1 VSSEAGEAIFT
12 MAKVPSLPRGKRL
25 RDKERSDV
33 AAELLR
39 RYNSGKSIREICS
52 ETGYS
57 IGRVRRLLEEAGVS
71 FRRRGGA
78 SRGQSVKT

>member
-1 VSSEAGEAIFT
+1 MT
-12 MAKVPSLPRGKRL
+12 KVPRLPRGKRL

-33 AAELLR
+33 ATELLR
-39 RYNSGKSIREICS
+39 RYNGGKSIREICE

-57 IGRVRRLLEEAGVS
+57 IGRVRRLLEEAGVT

-78 SRGQSVKT
+78 ARTRKVQS

>member
-1 VSSEAGEAIFT
+1 MT
-12 MAKVPSLPRGKRL
+12 TVPRLPRGKRL
-25 RDKERSDV
+25 RDAERADV

-39 RYNSGKSIREICS
+39 RYNDGRSIRELCT

-57 IGRVRRLLEEAGVS
+57 IGRVRRLLEEAGVE

-78 SRGQSVKT
+78 TRGRGRQA

>member
-1 VSSEAGEAIFT
+1 MT
-12 MAKVPSLPRGKRL
+12 KVPSLPRGKRL
-25 RDKERSDV
+25 RDNERATV

-39 RYNSGKSIREICS
+39 RYNSGKSIRDICG

-57 IGRVRRLLEEAGVS
+57 IGRVRRLLEEAGVE

-78 SRGQSVKT
+78 TRSRGGRG

>member
-1 VSSEAGEAIFT
+1 MT
-12 MAKVPSLPRGKRL
+12 KVPRLPRGKRL

-33 AAELLR
+33 ATELLR
-39 RYNSGKSIREICS
+39 RYDGGKSIREICD

-57 IGRVRRLLEEAGVS
+57 IGRVRRLLEEAGVT

-78 SRGQSVKT
+78 SRSKSVKA

>member
-1 VSSEAGEAIFT
+1 MT
-12 MAKVPSLPRGKRL
+12 KVPRLPRGKRL
-25 RDKERSDV
+25 RDKERSEV

-39 RYNSGKSIREICS
+39 RYDSGKSIREICD

-57 IGRVRRLLEEAGVS
+57 IGRVRRLLEEAGVT

-78 SRGQSVKT
+78 SRSRKVPS

>member
-1 VSSEAGEAIFT
+1 MMT
-12 MAKVPSLPRGKRL
+12 KVPRLPRGKRL
-25 RDKERSDV
+25 PDSERSDV

-39 RYNSGKSIREICS
+39 RYNGGKSIRELCA

-57 IGRVRRLLEEAGVS
+57 IGRVRRLLEEAGVT

-78 SRGQSVKT
+78 TRRQARQPG

>member
-1 VSSEAGEAIFT
+1 MT
-12 MAKVPSLPRGKRL
+12 KVPRLPRGKRL

-39 RYNSGKSIREICS
+39 RYNGGRSIREICE

-57 IGRVRRLLEEAGVS
+57 IGRVRRLLEEAGVT

-78 SRGQSVKT
+78 ARSRKVQS

>member
-1 VSSEAGEAIFT
+1 MT
-12 MAKVPSLPRGKRL
+12 KVPSLPRGKRL

-39 RYNSGKSIREICS
+39 RYNSGKSIREICG

-78 SRGQSVKT
+78 ARNKAVKT

>member
-1 VSSEAGEAIFT
+1 MT
-12 MAKVPSLPRGKRL
+12 TVPRLPRGKRL
-25 RDKERSDV
+25 RDAERADV

-39 RYNSGKSIREICS
+39 RYNDGRSIRELCA

-57 IGRVRRLLEEAGVS
+57 IGRVRRLLEEAGVE

-78 SRGQSVKT
+78 TRGSARQA

>member
-1 VSSEAGEAIFT
+1 MT
-12 MAKVPSLPRGKRL
+12 KVPSLSRGKRL
-25 RDKERSDV
+25 QDKERSSV

-39 RYNSGKSIREICS
+39 RYDGGKSIREICG

-57 IGRVRRLLEEAGVS
+57 IGRVRRLLEEAGVE

-78 SRGQSVKT
+78 RRKTGPA

>member
-1 VSSEAGEAIFT
+1 
-12 MAKVPSLPRGKRL
+12 MAKVPALPRGKRL

-39 RYNSGKSIREICS
+39 RYNGGKSIREICS

-57 IGRVRRLLEEAGVS
+57 IGRVRRLLEEAGVA

-78 SRGQSVKT
+78 SRGKNVRT

>member
-1 VSSEAGEAIFT
+1 MT
-12 MAKVPSLPRGKRL
+12 KVPSLPRGKRL
-25 RDKERSDV
+25 RDQERSSV

-39 RYNSGKSIREICS
+39 RYNSGQSIRDICG

-57 IGRVRRLLEEAGVS
+57 IGRVRRLLEEAGVQ

-78 SRGQSVKT
+78 TRSRSGRG

>member
-1 VSSEAGEAIFT
+1 MPA
-12 MAKVPSLPRGKRL
+12 LPRGKRL

-39 RYNSGKSIREICS
+39 RYNGGKSIREICS

-78 SRGQSVKT
+78 SRGKNVRT

>member
-1 VSSEAGEAIFT
+1 MT
-12 MAKVPSLPRGKRL
+12 KVPSLPRGKRL
-25 RDKERSDV
+25 RDNERSDV

-39 RYNSGKSIREICS
+39 RYNSGKSIRGICG

-57 IGRVRRLLEEAGVS
+57 IGRVRRLLEEAGVE

-78 SRGQSVKT
+78 TRGSGQGGRG

>member
-1 VSSEAGEAIFT
+1 MT
-12 MAKVPSLPRGKRL
+12 KVPSLPRGKRL
-25 RDKERSDV
+25 RDQERSDV

-39 RYNSGKSIREICS
+39 RYNSGQSIRDICA

-57 IGRVRRLLEEAGVS
+57 IGRVRRLLEEAGVE

-78 SRGQSVKT
+78 TRGGGQGGRG

>member
-1 VSSEAGEAIFT
+1 MT
-12 MAKVPSLPRGKRL
+12 KVPRLPRGKRL

-39 RYNSGKSIREICS
+39 RYNGGKSIREICG

-57 IGRVRRLLEEAGVS
+57 IGRVRRLLEEAGVT

-78 SRGQSVKT
+78 ARSRKVPS

>member
-1 VSSEAGEAIFT
+1 MT
-12 MAKVPSLPRGKRL
+12 KVPRLPRGKRL

-33 AAELLR
+33 ATELLR
-39 RYNSGKSIREICS
+39 RYNAGKSIREICE

-57 IGRVRRLLEEAGVS
+57 IGRVRRLLEEAGVT

-78 SRGQSVKT
+78 ARARKVQS

>member
-1 VSSEAGEAIFT
+1 MT
-12 MAKVPSLPRGKRL
+12 TVPRLPRGKRL
-25 RDKERSDV
+25 RDAERADV

-39 RYNSGKSIREICS
+39 RYNDGRSIRELCA

-57 IGRVRRLLEEAGVS
+57 IGRVRRLLEEAGVE

-78 SRGQSVKT
+78 TRGRARQA